1 MYGVYGAR
9 RETKE
14 LLMGLFLLLVRPC
27 IDKGDDLGMLEV
39 FQHLDLVG
47 DPLLCLPQSSLACS
61 RGSTQAT

>member
-1 MYGVYGAR
+1 M
-9 RETKE
+9 
-14 LLMGLFLLLVRPC
+14 LLVRPC